1 LWQLPATL
9 SAINLVCSP
18 AVLKWQA
25 ASASK
30 AADFLL
36 AFLPPAID

>member
-1 LWQLPATL
+1 
-9 SAINLVCSP
+9 
-18 AVLKWQA
+18 VLKRQA

-36 AFLPPAID
+36 AFLPPAIDLIVEGKEKAA